1 MAARLLALRSLV
13 AAEQFKSRKCQSVT
27 LFMMR
32 DFRNDRWSNYPIRRV
47 KAFTIAEVC
56 IAVAFLAVAFGA
68 VYGGISW
75 AFLNM
80 KLARENLRATQI
92 ALEKMETMRMYS
104 WDQVNSNG
112 FVAATFTAPFFPGT
126 EGDSSEGKG
135 VTYYGKTLLT
145 NASVPVAYSNDMRRV
160 IVTITWTNNNVGRSR
175 KMETL
180 ISQYGMQRYIY

>member
-1 MAARLLALRSLV
+1 MAARLLAWDAVCGRRAV
-13 AAEQFKSRKCQSVT
+13 QIKKMPVCNF
-27 LFMMR
+27 FMMR

-126 EGDSSEGKG
+126 EGGSSEGKG